1 MRDFSAPFFRRAG
14 VADKARRA
22 PPPRPPAAPPV
33 TPRPARG
40 GSAGQGRARARAR
53 AGAAL
58 SPCAG
63 RASSHRWAA
72 APVCAMHGVHAVQ
85 HA

>member
-40 GSAGQGRARARAR
+40 GSAGQGRPSARARAR
-53 AGAAL
+53 
-58 SPCAG
+58 AG